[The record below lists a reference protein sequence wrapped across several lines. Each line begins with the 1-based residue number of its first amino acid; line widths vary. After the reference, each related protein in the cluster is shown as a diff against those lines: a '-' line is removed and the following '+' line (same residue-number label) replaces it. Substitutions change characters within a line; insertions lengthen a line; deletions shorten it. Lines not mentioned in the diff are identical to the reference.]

1 MKLDV
6 VVIGLLNIDLIIRGT
21 APTDLETLLTWT
33 GESEIECLTAGSVG
47 YFIQNLAK
55 LGVKTGIITTI
66 ADDSFSLIIKK
77 TLTDAGVDISK
88 LKSQKNTKSA
98 IGIYMLLFGNKKRP
112 MTFRMMTHDPM
123 PTSFLD
129 EDLEYI
135 FNSRL
140 LHIGGY
146 LHFPQKELIGNLI
159 KKAKNN
165 GVQISM
171 DPQFPLQPLDKPWLK
186 AMPSL
191 EDIDI
196 LFVDENEVL
205 GLTNTTSITS
215 AVKILLDKGI
225 KIIAVKLGEKGCLV
239 CNHSKLIQ
247 KPAIPVDNI
256 IDSIGAGDSFD
267 CGFVT
272 GFLEGLS
279 LNQMTN
285 LALKVAASSLKG
297 VGGSSSIRPRNAIIL
312 D

>member
-21 APTDLETLLTWT
+21 APTDLERLLTWT

-47 YFIQNLAK
+47 YLLQNLAK
-55 LGVKTGIITTI
+55 LGVKTGVITTI

-88 LKSQKNTKSA
+88 LRSQKNTKSA
-98 IGIYMLLFGNKKRP
+98 IGVYMLLFGNKKRP

-123 PTSFLD
+123 PTSFSD
-129 EDLEYI
+129 DDLEYI

-140 LHIGGY
+140 LHLGGY
-146 LHFPQKELIGNLI
+146 LHFPQKELFGNLI
-159 KKAKNN
+159 QAAKEN

-186 AMPSL
+186 AMPRL
-191 EDIDI
+191 KDVDI
-196 LFVDENEVL
+196 LLVDENEAL
-205 GLTNTTSITS
+205 GLTNTTRINS
-215 AVKILLDKGI
+215 AVKILLDEGI
-225 KIIAVKLGEKGCLV
+225 KILVVKLGEKGCLV
-239 CNHSKLIQ
+239 CNRDKTIQ

-267 CGFVT
+267 CGFIT
-272 GFLEGLS
+272 GFLENLS
-279 LNQMTN
+279 IEQMTQ
-285 LALKVAASSLKG
+285 LALQVASYSLKG
-297 VGGSSSIRPRNAIIL
+297 IGGSNSIPSRDEIFL